1 MWKLKL
7 NCEQQRLK
15 FWKILSLEDFKNITV
30 ENFFKKFLEMNI
42 NE

>member
-15 FWKILSLEDFKNITV
+15 FWKILSLEDLKNITV
-30 ENFFKKFLEMNI
+30 EKKKFLEMNI